1 MDPVIAS
8 LNAHLREL
16 DREDAIADLMEVWGA
31 DEYEED
37 GEFLYLYRGGEYLTT
52 FERRR

>member
-16 DREDAIADLMEVWGA
+16 DRQDSILDLMEVYGA
-31 DEYEED
+31 DEYEERD
-37 GEFLYLYRGGEYLTT
+37 GFLYLYRDGEYLTG